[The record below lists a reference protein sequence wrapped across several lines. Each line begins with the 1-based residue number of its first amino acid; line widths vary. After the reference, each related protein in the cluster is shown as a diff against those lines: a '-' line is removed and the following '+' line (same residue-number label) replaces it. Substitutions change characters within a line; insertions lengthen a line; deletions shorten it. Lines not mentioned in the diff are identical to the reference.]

1 MFDISLFE
9 FFLAAVVALVVLG
22 PNRLPGALR
31 TLGLWVGRLRRSY
44 YNVKSEI
51 EREIGMDDVRRQLH
65 NEQVMADVRRVE
77 REVRALGTDAAGLA
91 EAEPSAGERE
101 GPAPRMEG
109 PSAGEREGPAPVQT
123 PPEAAPTAAPE
134 APSIE
139 HKPPAQMPP
148 PDESHVTPPGHAGE
162 PDAAAGSGRSAA
174 GADAPR
180 HSGE

>member
-9 FFLAAVVALVVLG
+9 FFLAAVVALLVLG

-77 REVRALGTDAAGLA
+77 REVRGLGTDAVGVA
-91 EAEPSAGERE
+91 ETEPSAGERE
-101 GPAPRMEG
+101 GLAPRMEE
-109 PSAGEREGPAPVQT
+109 PSAGEQAT
-123 PPEAAPTAAPE
+123 PDAAPTAGEAAS
-134 APSIE
+134 APSMGQQTLGNTPDS
-139 HKPPAQMPP
+139 HPAARPL
-148 PDESHVTPPGHAGE
+148 DAGE
-162 PDAAAGSGRSAA
+162 QDDVAAAGQTAA
-174 GADAPR
+174 ATGTEAERRASD
-180 HSGE
+180 